1 MLFFGNWRDLFSC
14 NNRSETNPDSLPTM
28 CGLSVGSQYEQDKYM
43 LKVIR
48 KTPDYQRVNL
58 AGFEYFEPINLTNYQ
73 FLLLTLSEY

>member
-1 MLFFGNWRDLFSC
+1 MICFLVTTVLKLTLTHYPRC
-14 NNRSETNPDSLPTM
+14 AVYRI
-28 CGLSVGSQYEQDKYM
+28 GSQYEQDKCM